1 MFVLAFLLLLLGH
14 GCENLL
20 HLIDDVVQL
29 VRVSL
34 DHFLDGVTHCR
45 LHTQAQKCSEPI
57 IFHAHIHN

>member
-1 MFVLAFLLLLLGH
+1 MYLLVFLLLLLGH

-45 LHTQAQKCSEPI
+45 LDTQAQDCSEPKL
-57 IFHAHIHN
+57 FHTHP